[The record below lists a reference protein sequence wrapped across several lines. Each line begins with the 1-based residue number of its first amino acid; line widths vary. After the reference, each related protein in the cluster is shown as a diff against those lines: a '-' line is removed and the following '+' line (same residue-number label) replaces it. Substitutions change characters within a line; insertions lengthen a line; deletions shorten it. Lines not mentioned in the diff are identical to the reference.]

1 MNQVE
6 LKEMIKAQT
15 LALPKSHNSAR
26 NKLTRCKLC
35 FAYLLLLLNI
45 YVKRQL
51 NQVETEGRDRCRNIV
66 LSLNRSEK
74 QMQKA

>member
-15 LALPKSHNSAR
+15 LALPKSHNSAI

-45 YVKRQL
+45 YVKHQL

-66 LSLNRSEK
+66 LFLSPRA
-74 QMQKA
+74 KAQQ